1 MDKNRV
7 SDLAAESSLTVTL
20 PKALADIV
28 ASRAA
33 HYSQSE
39 SETVAQLLLEALVYC
54 HGMPESQEL
63 RLLTP
68 VVRMA
73 NALLVQAIDSRVDT
87 IQIVPSQIGLRLRY
101 LRDGELVIAPEAEL
115 VREMP
120 PHLHGPI
127 FARFE
132 HMAKPFSGPGIVH
145 PDAMAKGVM
154 PITHSGRSYDVG
166 VQFLSKEPDAIGETL
181 ELTFRPPLA

>member
-1 MDKNRV
+1 MP
-7 SDLAAESSLTVTL
+7 ESSMTITL
-20 PKALADIV
+20 PKALADVI
-28 ASRAA
+28 ASRAE

-39 SETVAQLLLEALVYC
+39 SETVAQLLLEVLVYC

-73 NALLVQAIDSRVDT
+73 NAIIVQAVDNGVDAV
-87 IQIVPSQIGLRLRY
+87 QIVPSQTGIQLRHSRGG
-101 LRDGELVIAPEAEL
+101 DPITSSDAKL

-120 PHLHGPI
+120 LHLHGPI

-132 HMAKPFSGPGIVH
+132 HMAKPFYGPGITH
-145 PDAMAKGVM
+145 PDALSQGLLQV
-154 PITHSGRSYDVG
+154 THSGRAYDIG
-166 VQFLSKEPDAIGETL
+166 LRFLPSEPDAIGETM
-181 ELTFRPPLA
+181 ELTFTPPLEESSP